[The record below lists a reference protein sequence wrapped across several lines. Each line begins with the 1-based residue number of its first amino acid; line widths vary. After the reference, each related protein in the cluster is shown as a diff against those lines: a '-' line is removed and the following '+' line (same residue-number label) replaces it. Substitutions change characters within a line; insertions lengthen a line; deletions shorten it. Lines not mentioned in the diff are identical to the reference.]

1 MPETTPLIKAAL
13 NLRVG
18 AGFDVYL
25 SSFTVQQPET
35 NIIVFFVKKS
45 RVHISFPH
53 YLTQDQPLLV
63 QIVYLFIQ
71 FFYRFRLLLAFHH
84 LTQFSQQRFQYYYQ
98 ALSSKLI
105 LCFSSNLKEVS
116 A

>member
-1 MPETTPLIKAAL
+1 MPETTLLIKAAL

-18 AGFDVYL
+18 AVFDVY
-25 SSFTVQQPET
+25 
-35 NIIVFFVKKS
+35 VKKS

-105 LCFSSNLKEVS
+105 LCFSSKLKEVS